1 MRCIKRLLCVL
12 CAGVLAAG
20 FSACSAAAGEA
31 AVPGEKPA
39 APVQS
44 EPASAE
50 STPSVTQGDE
60 TYRGFVLDNV
70 LHSETDGD
78 IHFNLYVPDR
88 YDGSKAY
95 ALFVTLPGYE
105 GLYFQGVGSNLRS
118 EAFGFEAQQY
128 NAQMLIA
135 APQLGDWGETSAD
148 QTIALTEYLLSAY
161 NIDPQKVYLNGYS
174 GGGET
179 GSLVME
185 KRPQLYAAYLAVS
198 TQWDGDLQPL
208 AAARTPVYMAV
219 GEEDSYY
226 GSEPLKS
233 AYEEL
238 RGLYM
243 DMGLTQ
249 AQINDLL
256 VLDVKDQAYFTERG
270 YRDQHAGGGAFAYDE
285 TIMGWLFSH

>member
-1 MRCIKRLLCVL
+1 MRCINRLLCVL

-31 AVPGEKPA
+31 AVPGKTAA

-50 STPSVTQGDE
+50 STASVTQGSE

-88 YDGSKAY
+88 YDGSQAY

-135 APQLGDWGETSAD
+135 A
-148 QTIALTEYLLSAY
+148 
-161 NIDPQKVYLNGYS
+161 
-174 GGGET
+174 
-179 GSLVME
+179 
-185 KRPQLYAAYLAVS
+185 
-198 TQWDGDLQPL
+198 
-208 AAARTPVYMAV
+208 RTPVYMAV

-249 AQINDLL
+249 AQISDLL